1 MKIHTQLSKKQW
13 LCSMKENMGSFTTF
27 GEERFTGFFFGP
39 VFRVT
44 YHSGYEW
51 NRRITN
57 QKNTAIGFVKKSDT
71 GCEIRYI
78 RTKGLLYPSGLLMY
92 WGIICAIAGIT
103 ASLSNP
109 QMAGELFLITCAI
122 AFVVMVITAPLTA
135 LFEAFTD
142 ESEEGRKILLTT
154 MIAPDDPRAYTNH
167 RNEV

>member
-13 LCSMKENMGSFTTF
+13 LCAMKENLGSFTTF

-39 VFRVT
+39 VFRVY

-51 NRRITN
+51 NRRISN
-57 QKNTAIGFVKKSDT
+57 QKNTAIGYVKDT
-71 GCEIRYI
+71 DYGCQIRFLH
-78 RTKGLLYPSGLLMY
+78 TKGLLYPSAFLLY
-92 WGIICAIAGIT
+92 CGFLTCICLISAVAHGV
-103 ASLSNP
+103 LSIP
-109 QMAGELFLITCAI
+109 ALLISAVI
-122 AFVVMVITAPLTA
+122 AFGTMIITAPLSA

-154 MIAPDDPRAYTNH
+154 MIAPDDPCAYTNH